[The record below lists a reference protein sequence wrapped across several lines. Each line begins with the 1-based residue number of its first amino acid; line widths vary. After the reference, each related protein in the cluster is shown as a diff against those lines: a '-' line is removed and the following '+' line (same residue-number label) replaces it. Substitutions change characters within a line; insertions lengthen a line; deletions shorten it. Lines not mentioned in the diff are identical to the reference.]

1 MYALWRHADLLP
13 SFPTWPPVAK
23 KLANGADLMLP
34 GVVVDR
40 ELGLKAY
47 NLGGARLQ
55 KGDLL
60 QVNLVTN
67 RAALAV
73 GTAALSSED
82 MYMAGGRGRGV
93 RILHCYGDQ
102 LWESGS
108 RVEMPE
114 LGEPSGLEFL
124 SKSDQK
130 SDDDG
135 ESDSNQDVP
144 SGDDAETQESPD
156 LREEDGVADGI
167 ASVVLNEEPAPPSEE
182 KEMEEEEE
190 ERSPQEIMDEL
201 LEGAFLQAW
210 KTTATAKKVELPM
223 LSSNFFRVHMVPQT
237 NRPLDVKRSSHKKLS
252 KFLAHMESKGV
263 IRVKELQKGV
273 ESITEVDD
281 KHPLIAAHRVRKP
294 KKSAESA
301 DEDEG
306 GESGVLPCDRAY
318 EPPKITDLFVVGGQT
333 VQFFRAAGRSK
344 GAGLTGAEVRE
355 VVKKYVAENSLQD
368 EREG

>member
-1 MYALWRHADLLP
+1 MLAKLQTHADGAVLAYIHNKTPLFFELDKERGAIFPTVYALWRHPDLLP

-47 NLGGARLQ
+47 NLGGARLR

-108 RVEMPE
+108 RVQMPE

-124 SKSDQK
+124 SKSDRK

-135 ESDSNQDVP
+135 ESDSSHDAP
-144 SGDDAETQESPD
+144 SGGDDETRESESPHP
-156 LREEDGVADGI
+156 REEDDVADGV
-167 ASVVLNEEPAPPSEE
+167 ASVELSEAAELPSEE
-182 KEMEEEEE
+182 KEEEEEE
-190 ERSPQEIMDEL
+190 ERSPQEVMDEL
-201 LEGAFLQAW
+201 LEGAFLQA
-210 KTTATAKKVELPM
+210 
-223 LSSNFFRVHMVPQT
+223 
-237 NRPLDVKRSSHKKLS
+237 
-252 KFLAHMESKGV
+252 
-263 IRVKELQKGV
+263 
-273 ESITEVDD
+273 
-281 KHPLIAAHRVRKP
+281 
-294 KKSAESA
+294 
-301 DEDEG
+301 
-306 GESGVLPCDRAY
+306 
-318 EPPKITDLFVVGGQT
+318 
-333 VQFFRAAGRSK
+333 
-344 GAGLTGAEVRE
+344 
-355 VVKKYVAENSLQD
+355 
-368 EREG
+368 